1 MLHSKNLSIV
11 RYPVVLTDLI
21 GHQAQL
27 LPPATQQ
34 SKLSRKMQ
42 RIKVKRLGIARAL

>member
-1 MLHSKNLSIV
+1 MRHSKSQSIV
-11 RYPVVLTDLI
+11 RYPVVLTDLT

-27 LPPATQQ
+27 LPPATLQL
-34 SKLSRKMQ
+34 KFSRKME